1 MFPDPLT
8 EKKPLSVS
16 EVTRNIKCLLEDAF
30 PSLAV
35 EGQVSGLSRPQ
46 SGHVYFSLKDE
57 TAVLPAVIWR
67 STLQRIRFEPR
78 DGMSVIAIGQLGVY
92 EVQGKYQLYVNRLLP
107 QGEGALEVAFRQLKE
122 KLFTKGYFDPK
133 RKRPLPRVPRRIAV
147 ITSPTG
153 AAIRDVLETLGRRW
167 PAVEIVVVPVRVQGP
182 GAALE
187 IAAAIALANRLHDG
201 GRLTLDVA
209 IVGRG
214 GGSLEDL
221 WAFNEE
227 ILADAI
233 FASRVVI
240 VSGVGHE
247 TDTTIADLVA
257 DLRALTP
264 TAAAALVVPDRL
276 EILDTLRSTADR
288 LRSALLRRVELA
300 RQRLDDLGNRRPFR
314 RPLERVQELGRRLGD
329 LADRLQRRRPL
340 ERLREVRERLRS
352 FGERIDRAV
361 RQSVERGH
369 EASRSL
375 AGRLEAL
382 SPLNVLARGFSL
394 TATAGDRLLRSTDSV
409 RPGDRLHTR
418 LAR

>member
-16 EVTRNIKCLLEDAF
+16 EVTRNIKCLLEGAF
-30 PSLAV
+30 PSWAV

-133 RKRPLPRVPRRIAV
+133 RKRPLPKVPRRIAV
-147 ITSPTG
+147 ITSPSG
-153 AAIRDVLETLGRRW
+153 AAIRDILETLGRRW

-247 TDTTIADLVA
+247 TDTTITDLVA

-264 TAAAALVVPDRL
+264 TAAA
-276 EILDTLRSTADR
+276 EI
-288 LRSALLRRVELA
+288 
-300 RQRLDDLGNRRPFR
+300 G
-314 RPLERVQELGRRLGD
+314 
-329 LADRLQRRRPL
+329 
-340 ERLREVRERLRS
+340 
-352 FGERIDRAV
+352 
-361 RQSVERGH
+361 
-369 EASRSL
+369 
-375 AGRLEAL
+375 
-382 SPLNVLARGFSL
+382 
-394 TATAGDRLLRSTDSV
+394 
-409 RPGDRLHTR
+409 
-418 LAR
+418 

>member
-57 TAVLPAVIWR
+57 TA
-67 STLQRIRFEPR
+67 
-78 DGMSVIAIGQLGVY
+78 G
-92 EVQGKYQLYVNRLLP
+92 
-107 QGEGALEVAFRQLKE
+107 
-122 KLFTKGYFDPK
+122 
-133 RKRPLPRVPRRIAV
+133 
-147 ITSPTG
+147 
-153 AAIRDVLETLGRRW
+153 W
-167 PAVEIVVVPVRVQGP
+167 PAVEIVVRPVSVQGP

-201 GRLTLDVA
+201 GRLTLDGA

-247 TDTTIADLVA
+247 TD
-257 DLRALTP
+257 
-264 TAAAALVVPDRL
+264 
-276 EILDTLRSTADR
+276 
-288 LRSALLRRVELA
+288 
-300 RQRLDDLGNRRPFR
+300 
-314 RPLERVQELGRRLGD
+314 
-329 LADRLQRRRPL
+329 
-340 ERLREVRERLRS
+340 
-352 FGERIDRAV
+352 
-361 RQSVERGH
+361 
-369 EASRSL
+369 
-375 AGRLEAL
+375 
-382 SPLNVLARGFSL
+382 
-394 TATAGDRLLRSTDSV
+394 
-409 RPGDRLHTR
+409 
-418 LAR
+418 